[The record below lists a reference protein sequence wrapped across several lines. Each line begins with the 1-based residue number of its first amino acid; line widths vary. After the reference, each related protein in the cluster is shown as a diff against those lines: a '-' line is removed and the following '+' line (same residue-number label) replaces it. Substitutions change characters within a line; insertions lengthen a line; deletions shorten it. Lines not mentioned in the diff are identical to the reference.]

1 MLQWLNNNKYPEF
14 WKNYL
19 SNFKDKSNKYV
30 VLSIESTGLNSSKD
44 VILAFSAVTVNAD
57 RITIRE
63 ALELYISYS
72 KSEID
77 IDPNDF
83 LVVSKIE
90 KKTERE
96 AIELIVNYIG
106 NATLIG
112 HRVNQD
118 IELINASLSKFDCGS
133 LKNEALDIEI
143 MYNKVKET
151 IEKKCTLEDM
161 CKALSVPLNERNS
174 VADDTFSIALLFLKL
189 KTILKIK

>member
-30 VLSIESTGLNSSKD
+30 VLSIESTGLNTSKD
-44 VILAFSAVTVNAD
+44 VILAFSAVTVLGD
-57 RITIRE
+57 RITIKD

-77 IDPNDF
+77 LDPNEF
-83 LVVSKIE
+83 ILVSKIE

-96 AIELIVNYIG
+96 AIEIIINYIG

-118 IELINASLSKFDCGS
+118 IDLLNASLAKFDCGN

-143 MYNKVKET
+143 MYNKVKDT
-151 IEKKCTLEDM
+151 LEKKYTLEDM
-161 CKALSVPLNERNS
+161 SKALAVPINERNS

>member
-1 MLQWLNNNKYPEF
+1 MLQWLNNNKHPEF
-14 WKNYL
+14 WKQY
-19 SNFKDKSNKYV
+19 STNFKDKSNRYV
-30 VLSIESTGLNSSKD
+30 VLSIESSGLNTSKD

-57 RITIRE
+57 RIKIRE

-72 KSEID
+72 KSEINF
-77 IDPNDF
+77 DPNDF

-106 NATLIG
+106 NATIIG
-112 HRVNQD
+112 HRVNQCID
-118 IELINASLSKFDCGS
+118 FLNTSLAKFDCGN

-143 MYNKVKET
+143 MFNKVNDT
-151 IEKKCTLEDM
+151 SDKKYPLDTM
-161 CKALSVPLNERNS
+161 CKALGVPVSERIS
-174 VADDTFSIALLFLKL
+174 VADDTFSIAILFLKL

>member
-30 VLSIESTGLNSSKD
+30 VLSIESTGLNTSKD
-44 VILAFSAVTVNAD
+44 VILAFSAVTVLGD
-57 RITIRE
+57 RITIKD

-77 IDPNDF
+77 LDPNEF
-83 LVVSKIE
+83 ILVSKIE

-96 AIELIVNYIG
+96 AIEIFINYIG

-118 IELINASLSKFDCGS
+118 IDLLNASLAKFDCGN

-143 MYNKVKET
+143 MYNKVKDT
-151 IEKKCTLEDM
+151 LEKKYTLEDM
-161 CKALSVPLNERNS
+161 SKALAVPINERNS

>member
-30 VLSIESTGLNSSKD
+30 VLSIESTGLNTSKD

-118 IELINASLSKFDCGS
+118 IELINASLSKFDCGN

-151 IEKKCTLEDM
+151 IEKKYTLEDM
-161 CKALSVPLNERNS
+161 CKAFSVPLNERNS

>member
-44 VILAFSAVTVNAD
+44 IILAFSAVTVNAD
-57 RITIRE
+57 RIIIRE

-77 IDPNDF
+77 LDPNEF
-83 LVVSKIE
+83 ILVSKIE

-112 HRVNQD
+112 HRVNKD
-118 IELINASLSKFDCGS
+118 IDLLNVSLAKFDCGN

-143 MYNKVKET
+143 MFNKVKET
-151 IEKKCTLEDM
+151 IEKKYTLEEM
-161 CKALSVPLNERNS
+161 CKTLSVPVNERNS

>member
-57 RITIRE
+57 RIIIRE

-72 KSEID
+72 KSELD
-77 IDPNDF
+77 LDPNEF
-83 LVVSKIE
+83 ILVSKIE

-96 AIELIVNYIG
+96 AIELIANYIG

-112 HRVNQD
+112 HRVNKD
-118 IELINASLSKFDCGS
+118 IDLLNVSLAKFDCGN

-143 MYNKVKET
+143 MFNKVKET
-151 IEKKCTLEDM
+151 IEKKYTLEDM
-161 CKALSVPLNERNS
+161 CKTLSVPVNERNS

>member
-77 IDPNDF
+77 LDPNEF
-83 LVVSKIE
+83 ILVSKIE

-112 HRVNQD
+112 HRVNKD
-118 IELINASLSKFDCGS
+118 IDLLNVSLAKFDCGN

-143 MYNKVKET
+143 MFNKVKET
-151 IEKKCTLEDM
+151 IEKKYTLEEM
-161 CKALSVPLNERNS
+161 CKTLSVPVNERNS
-174 VADDTFSIALLFLKL
+174 VADDTFAIALLFLKL

>member
-30 VLSIESTGLNSSKD
+30 VLSIESTGLNTSKD

-63 ALELYISYS
+63 ELELYISYS

-151 IEKKCTLEDM
+151 IEKKYTLEDM
-161 CKALSVPLNERNS
+161 CKAFSVPLNERNS

>member
-30 VLSIESTGLNSSKD
+30 VLSIESTGLNTSKD

-72 KSEID
+72 KSEINF
-77 IDPNDF
+77 DPNDF

-106 NATLIG
+106 NATIIG

-118 IELINASLSKFDCGS
+118 IDFLNTSLAKFDCGN

-143 MYNKVKET
+143 MFNKVNDT
-151 IEKKCTLEDM
+151 SDKKHPLDAM
-161 CKALSVPLNERNS
+161 CKALGVPVSERIS
-174 VADDTFSIALLFLKL
+174 VADDTFSIAILFLKL

>member
-30 VLSIESTGLNSSKD
+30 VLSIESTGLNTSKD
-44 VILAFSAVTVNAD
+44 VILAFSAVTVLGD
-57 RITIRE
+57 RITIKD

-77 IDPNDF
+77 LDPNEF
-83 LVVSKIE
+83 ILVSKIE

-96 AIELIVNYIG
+96 AIEIIINYIG

-118 IELINASLSKFDCGS
+118 IDLLNASLTKFDCGN

-143 MYNKVKET
+143 MYNKVKDT
-151 IEKKCTLEDM
+151 LEKKYTLEDM
-161 CKALSVPLNERNS
+161 SKALAVPINERNS

>member
-30 VLSIESTGLNSSKD
+30 VLSIESTGLNTSKD

-143 MYNKVKET
+143 MYNKVKDT
-151 IEKKCTLEDM
+151 IEKKYTLEDM
-161 CKALSVPLNERNS
+161 SKALSVPLNERNS

>member
-14 WKNYL
+14 WKNHL

-30 VLSIESTGLNSSKD
+30 VLSIESTGLNTSKD

-72 KSEID
+72 KSEINF
-77 IDPNDF
+77 DPNDF

-96 AIELIVNYIG
+96 AIELIINYIG
-106 NATLIG
+106 NATIIG

-118 IELINASLSKFDCGS
+118 IDFLNTSLAKFDCGN

-143 MYNKVKET
+143 MFNKVNDT
-151 IEKKCTLEDM
+151 ADKKYPLDAM
-161 CKALSVPLNERNS
+161 CKALGVPVSERIS
-174 VADDTFSIALLFLKL
+174 VADDTFSIAILFLKL

>member
-30 VLSIESTGLNSSKD
+30 VLNIESTGLNTSKD

-72 KSEID
+72 KSEINF
-77 IDPNDF
+77 DPNDF

-106 NATLIG
+106 NATIIG

-118 IELINASLSKFDCGS
+118 IDFLNTSLAKFDCGN

-143 MYNKVKET
+143 MFNKVNDT
-151 IEKKCTLEDM
+151 ADKKYPLDAM
-161 CKALSVPLNERNS
+161 CKTLGIPVSERIS
-174 VADDTFSIALLFLKL
+174 VADDTFSIAILFLKL

>member
-57 RITIRE
+57 RIIIRE

-77 IDPNDF
+77 LDPNEF
-83 LVVSKIE
+83 ILVSKIE

-106 NATLIG
+106 NSTLIG
-112 HRVNQD
+112 HRVNKD
-118 IELINASLSKFDCGS
+118 IDLLNVSLVKFDCGN

-143 MYNKVKET
+143 MFNKVKET
-151 IEKKCTLEDM
+151 IEKKYTLEEM
-161 CKALSVPLNERNS
+161 CKTLSVPVNERNS

>member
-19 SNFKDKSNKYV
+19 SNIKDKSNKYV

-72 KSEID
+72 KSEINF
-77 IDPNDF
+77 DPNDF

-96 AIELIVNYIG
+96 AIELIINYIG
-106 NATLIG
+106 NATIIG

-118 IELINASLSKFDCGS
+118 IDFLNTSLAKFDCGN

-143 MYNKVKET
+143 MFNKVNDT
-151 IEKKCTLEDM
+151 ADKKYPLDAM
-161 CKALSVPLNERNS
+161 CKTLGIPVSERIS
-174 VADDTFSIALLFLKL
+174 VADDTFSIAILFLKL

>member
-30 VLSIESTGLNSSKD
+30 VLSIESTGLNTSKD

-143 MYNKVKET
+143 MYNKVKDT
-151 IEKKCTLEDM
+151 IEKKYTLEDM
-161 CKALSVPLNERNS
+161 SKALSVPR
-174 VADDTFSIALLFLKL
+174 
-189 KTILKIK
+189 

>member
-30 VLSIESTGLNSSKD
+30 VLSIESTGLNTSKD

-151 IEKKCTLEDM
+151 IEKKYTLEDM
-161 CKALSVPLNERNS
+161 SKALSVPLNERNS

>member
-30 VLSIESTGLNSSKD
+30 VLSIETTGLNTSKD

-63 ALELYISYS
+63 ALELFISYS
-72 KSEID
+72 KSEINF
-77 IDPNDF
+77 DPNDF

-106 NATLIG
+106 NATIIG

-118 IELINASLSKFDCGS
+118 IDFLNTSLAKFDCGN

-143 MYNKVKET
+143 MFNKVNDT
-151 IEKKCTLEDM
+151 ADKKYPLDAM
-161 CKALSVPLNERNS
+161 CKTLGIPVSERIS
-174 VADDTFSIALLFLKL
+174 VADDTFSIAILFLKL

>member
-151 IEKKCTLEDM
+151 IEKKYTLEDM
-161 CKALSVPLNERNS
+161 CKALSVPVNERNS